1 MALPKLNT
9 APKYELTVPSTKQKL
24 RFRPFLVKEQKVLL
38 IAYESQDRRQIVQ
51 SVLDIIEECVENV
64 DIKTLTTFD
73 VDYIFTKIRSKA
85 VGEKINVNLKCKEC
99 NTQNEI
105 SIDLDTVNVEVI
117 KQQMDIKIND
127 QISLK
132 MKYPDYDYF
141 LKHDS
146 IFENN
151 SKSEILTQLVASCIE
166 SVQTDDENLRLED
179 ESMEEVETFINSLS
193 ASQFNDI
200 QSFIEKL
207 PKIKKDVN
215 FNCIKCGSENNTLL
229 QGLDDF
235 F

>member
-9 APKYELTVPSTKQKL
+9 APKYELTVPSTQQKL